1 MSINFI
7 RRLIM
12 NLDLESI
19 LAESPEL
26 AALLSNFG
34 FVSALVTVIAGIIL
48 AFCGVKLFRIA
59 ITLSGTYLFG
69 TVGNTI
75 VAAFL
80 YENLGEAL
88 LELPINV
95 AVLVGFAFAAI
106 GFVLSYKLYKLAIF
120 LFGGAIGYVL
130 GNTVAAMLAA
140 NLEGEFFTSEMF
152 PLIVSVVC
160 AILVGIITLFIFKFL
175 YIFVTSFA
183 GMCTAMLSAWL
194 VIAPTTVFLIIFG
207 ILALILSI
215 VAMVYQ
221 FKHSED
227 M

>member
-1 MSINFI
+1 
-7 RRLIM
+7 M

-48 AFCGVKLFRIA
+48 AFFGIRIFRLA
-59 ITLSGTYLFG
+59 VTLSGTYLFG
-69 TVGNTI
+69 MLGNTF

-95 AVLVGFAFAAI
+95 AALVGFACAAI
-106 GFVLSYKLYKLAIF
+106 GFVLSYKFYKLAIF

-152 PLIVSVVC
+152 PLIVSVVL

-183 GMCTAMLSAWL
+183 GMFSAVLSAWL
-194 VIAPTTVFLIIFG
+194 VIAPTTVFLIVFG

-221 FKHSED
+221 FKHSEGI
-227 M
+227 